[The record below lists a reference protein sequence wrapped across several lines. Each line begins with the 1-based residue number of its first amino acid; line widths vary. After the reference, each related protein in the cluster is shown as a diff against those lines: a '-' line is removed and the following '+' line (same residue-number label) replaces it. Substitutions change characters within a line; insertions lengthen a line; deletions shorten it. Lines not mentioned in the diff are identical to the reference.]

1 MTKAEA
7 AVMRA
12 ALRYLRAQMK
22 MDSAMVQD
30 QASVGGAELERQK
43 ATKDLLKATE
53 AAAKELKDWVAVKQ
67 TANPNEPVVSC
78 AGCAAEEKIKVPSP
92 MNEIL
97 EAVNVFRGRHLDCG
111 PVAEEAAKA

>member
-7 AVMRA
+7 AVVRA

-30 QASVGGAELERQK
+30 QASVGGAELDRQK

-53 AAAKELKDWVAVKQ
+53 EAAKAMKDWVAVKQ

-78 AGCAAEEKIKVPSP
+78 AGCLVEESIKVPRP

-97 EAVNVFRGRHLDCG
+97 ETVNDFRGRHLDCG
-111 PVAEEAAKA
+111 PVGEEAAKA